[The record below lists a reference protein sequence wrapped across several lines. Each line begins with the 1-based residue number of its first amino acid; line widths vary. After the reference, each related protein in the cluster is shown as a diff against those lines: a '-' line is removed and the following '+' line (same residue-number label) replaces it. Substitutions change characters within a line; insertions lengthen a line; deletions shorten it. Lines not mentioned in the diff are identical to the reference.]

1 MGGLRL
7 PCQSSESPP
16 VLIGTGPEA
25 RYIRS
30 ARGPPNVGW
39 VAASHV
45 PGLIA
50 MGILTVEICL
60 PPLSI
65 VIARGDG
72 RSIGLELPGDAS
84 PMRGPLVSIEALE
97 FA

>member
-1 MGGLRL
+1 
-7 PCQSSESPP
+7 
-16 VLIGTGPEA
+16 
-25 RYIRS
+25 
-30 ARGPPNVGW
+30 
-39 VAASHV
+39 
-45 PGLIA
+45 

-65 VIARGDG
+65 VIGRGDG

-84 PMRGPLVSIEALE
+84 PMPGPLVSIEALE

>member
-1 MGGLRL
+1 
-7 PCQSSESPP
+7 
-16 VLIGTGPEA
+16 
-25 RYIRS
+25 
-30 ARGPPNVGW
+30 
-39 VAASHV
+39 
-45 PGLIA
+45 
-50 MGILTVEICL
+50 MGILTVEFCL

-84 PMRGPLVSIEALE
+84 RMPGPLVSIEALG